1 LIVNN
6 MKVLKFIFLSFLLI
20 VLLFIF
26 SLNNI
31 KNQKFISIENF
42 ELIEEK
48 TNHIVIDCDFKIFN
62 PNWYNVKTNDVIFKL
77 YSDTIYFG
85 DGKLNNN
92 IILPKKDTVLL
103 SSTLK
108 INKSILNSFD
118 NLEDH
123 INLNVFGSTSFPII
137 SKRYYFNISEKFSIG
152 EYLSLIISKY
162 TENLDLQIN
171 RINFKKINL
180 QNSHL
185 DIGIRIYNN
194 SKFNFNINKL
204 DIEIYETDEHIK
216 KIGMSKI
223 KESFLLES
231 DTFNDFS
238 SFVEI
243 NTLKMASMFI
253 KNSLKN
259 KSSIYVKVKTI
270 VNYNNLEIP
279 FSSKKKIDFNPLTF
293 EIY

>member
-1 LIVNN
+1 

>member
-1 LIVNN
+1 

-123 INLNVFGSTSFPII
+123 INLNVFGSTSVPII